1 MAAGAGAEEATV
13 GAYDGTEKRDP
24 AIAGNDLRFAWIYR
38 QMQSGRQKV
47 CNECNG
53 IFEPFPGGIYQKEV
67 INVATGVPKA
77 KFTFAELV
85 KVIKVDVREQL

>member
-1 MAAGAGAEEATV
+1 
-13 GAYDGTEKRDP
+13 
-24 AIAGNDLRFAWIYR
+24 
-38 QMQSGRQKV
+38 MQSGRQKV

-67 INVATGVPKA
+67 INVATVVPKA